1 MNGLKVIVET
11 RVENVLYILL
21 GNKKSVSLQ
30 HFDDIKISESCG
42 LEFLNQTWQKLLNPC
57 KQIHRLTLEKASI

>member
-21 GNKKSVSLQ
+21 GNKKSVSL
-30 HFDDIKISESCG
+30 HFDDVKISESCD
-42 LEFLNQTWQKLLNPC
+42 LEFLNETWQKFLNPC